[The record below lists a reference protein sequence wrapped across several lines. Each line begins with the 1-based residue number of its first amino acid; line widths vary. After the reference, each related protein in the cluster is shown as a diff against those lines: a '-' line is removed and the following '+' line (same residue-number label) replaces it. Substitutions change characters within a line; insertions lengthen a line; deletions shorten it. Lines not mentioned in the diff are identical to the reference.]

1 MKINKHGLPM
11 NGLKKASGATC
22 DYGYY
27 AQEYDEIFYDRST
40 GEIWTVYQVSLGHNS
55 WSEYHDADVIKVC
68 NASMHMTMQEIA
80 DRIAERVAECD
91 AYAMA

>member
-40 GEIWTVYQVSLGHNS
+40 GEIWTEAEVREVFEQCRDEMEQFGSFDEYMTDRLHNG
-55 WSEYHDADVIKVC
+55 WMEEVRA
-68 NASMHMTMQEIA
+68 
-80 DRIAERVAECD
+80 
-91 AYAMA
+91 